1 MMQMVLYTGN
11 GASLTPIAAEGR
23 DTSVYVRLVAD
34 DGKVLQ
40 NGDTVTQCIDVLAK
54 DVGNWIE
61 IDEPEPEE
69 ESTAEEVLNIL
80 LGGEA

>member
-11 GASLTPIAAEGR
+11 GASLTPVAAEGR
-23 DTSVYVRLVAD
+23 RTSAYVRLVAD

-40 NGDTVTQCIDVLAK
+40 KGDIITQCIDVLAD

-61 IDEPEPEE
+61 IDEPEEE
-69 ESTAEEVLNIL
+69 TEPTAEEVLDIL
-80 LGGEA
+80 LGGE